1 MDMAGRNINK
11 INGAPKKS
19 GAAAGGAR
27 PVESVQ
33 KAETPDAATSGLRLR
48 VAEAHP
54 KDAGRG
60 IVRLDPADLERIGA
74 TIGDIVTLQGE
85 RTTVAKAMPAY
96 LPDRGKGIIQADG
109 ITREN
114 AGASL
119 DLTVGVER
127 CAIEPAQSITLKPL
141 STSARSGGRSHAQ
154 YIGRLLEGR
163 PFVAGDRVRVDLVG
177 TSVRD
182 YRVESVVPR
191 SAVLATNATRIQLRE
206 EVESEQRRTGIT
218 YEDIGG
224 LHRET
229 QRIREMIELPLKYP
243 EIFDRLGI
251 DAPKGVLLYGPP
263 GSGKTLIARAVAN
276 ETNAH
281 FISVAGPEIIHKF
294 YGESEA
300 HLRQIFEQAEKRA
313 PSIIFLDE
321 IDAIAPKRE
330 ETSGDK
336 QVEKRVVAQLLALM
350 DGLKSRGRVIVI
362 GATNIPNSLDPALRR
377 PGRFDRELS
386 IAIPDQP
393 GRLEILEIHTRG
405 MPLAD
410 DVDLGWLSS
419 VTHGFVGADLEAL
432 CREAAMTA
440 LRQVIPNIDFAA
452 SSIPYEQLEKL
463 QITMEHFRGALAEV
477 EPSAIREVFTEV
489 PDVGW
494 DDVGGLEHIKEALR
508 EAIEWP
514 IQFPD
519 LYTYAGTTPP
529 KGVLLS
535 GPPGTGKTLLAKAV
549 ARQSGANFISVKGP
563 ALMSKWV
570 GESEKG
576 VREIFHKAR
585 QAHPCIIFFD
595 EIDALAPTRGS
606 SSSDVTE
613 RVLSQMLT
621 EMDGIEA
628 LQGVMVLAATNRP
641 DMLDPAL
648 LRTGRFDVKFELPL
662 PDRAARA
669 AIFEVHTRRKPM
681 AKDVDLSE
689 LAALTDGYSG
699 ADIEGVCRRAAV
711 SAIRAYLAKH
721 TTAGKLSPE
730 KATAADGDRYQDFLI
745 TKKHFV
751 EAMGEGD

>member
-1 MDMAGRNINK
+1 VTGQKR
-11 INGAPKKS
+11 NGA
-19 GAAAGGAR
+19 
-27 PVESVQ
+27 
-33 KAETPDAATSGLRLR
+33 AEQTAPTNEEKGLRLR
-48 VAEAHP
+48 VVEAHP

-60 IVRLDPADLERIGA
+60 IVRIDPADLEKIGA
-74 TIGDIVTLQGE
+74 SIGDIIVVEGE
-85 RTTVAKAMPAY
+85 RRTVGKAMPAY
-96 LPDRGKGIIQADG
+96 LPDRGKKLVQMDG

-119 DLTVGVER
+119 DMTVAVER
-127 CAIEPAQSITLKPL
+127 CPVVNATGIVLKPMAG
-141 STSARSGGRSHAQ
+141 ARGGRSQPQ
-154 YIGRLLEGR
+154 YISRLLEGR
-163 PFVAGDRVRVDLVG
+163 AFVAGDRVRVDLVG
-177 TSVRD
+177 TAVRD
-182 YRVESVVPR
+182 FRVESVTPR
-191 SAVLATNATRIQLRE
+191 GAVIVTGATRLQMRE

-224 LHRET
+224 LRREI

-243 EIFDRLGI
+243 EVFDRLGI

-300 HLRQIFEQAEKRA
+300 HLRQIFEDAEKRA

-362 GATNIPNSLDPALRR
+362 GATNIPNSMDPALRR

-393 GRLEILEIHTRG
+393 GRLEILDIHTRG

-410 DVDLGWLSS
+410 DVDLAWLAA

-440 LRQVIPNIDFAA
+440 LRRLIPNIDFGA
-452 SSIPYEQLEKL
+452 SHIPDEVIEAL
-463 QITMEHFRGALAEV
+463 QVTMDHFRSALTEV

-494 DDVGGLEHIKEALR
+494 DDVGGLEEIKQALR
-508 EAIEWP
+508 EAVEWP
-514 IQFPD
+514 ILYPD

-529 KGVLLS
+529 KGILLS

-549 ARQSGANFISVKGP
+549 AKQSGANFISVKGP
-563 ALMSKWV
+563 ALLSKWV

-585 QAHPCIIFFD
+585 MAHPCIVFFD
-595 EIDALAPTRGS
+595 EIDAMAPTRGA

-621 EMDGIEA
+621 EMDGIEV

-648 LRTGRFDVKFELPL
+648 MRTGRFDIKFELPL
-662 PDRAARA
+662 PDRDSRQ
-669 AIFEVHTRRKPM
+669 AIFEVHTRRKPV
-681 AKDVDLSE
+681 AKDVDVRE
-689 LAALTDGYSG
+689 LATLADGKSG
-699 ADIEGVCRRAAV
+699 AEIEGVCRRAAV
-711 SAIRAYLAKH
+711 GAIREYLAKH
-721 TTAGKLSPE
+721 AMTSRQVGQALPE
-730 KATAADGDRYQDFLI
+730 EGSGSKDENRYGDFVI
-745 TKKHFV
+745 TRRHFI
-751 EAMGEGD
+751 EAMSEGE